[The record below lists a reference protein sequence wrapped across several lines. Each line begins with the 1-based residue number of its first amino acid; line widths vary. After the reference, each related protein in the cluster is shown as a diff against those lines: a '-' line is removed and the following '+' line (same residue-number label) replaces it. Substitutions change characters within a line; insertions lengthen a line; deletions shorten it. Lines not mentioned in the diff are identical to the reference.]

1 VSPDLRVALH
11 PEQTYREL
19 ISQAPPPS
27 WHAVGRIL
35 LVLLVIAVGVTVA
48 AVHRITASLVLTTA
62 IVWSPIVAIQV
73 AIGVAVIGTASQ
85 RRVGFVRAL
94 DLWFAGHLP
103 YSLWV
108 LALPVVAMIPAA
120 TPHELIAMSIVV
132 PLVWTTLIVTAFCR
146 VVLDLSPRAA
156 RRHAAFHLAMACA
169 IGGALVVWAAGGP
182 AALVSYLLRR
192 LIGA

>member
-1 VSPDLRVALH
+1 MSPDLRVAFR

-19 ISQAPPPS
+19 VSQASPPA
-27 WHAVGRIL
+27 WHALGRIL

-48 AVHRITASLVLTTA
+48 AVHRLTASLVLTTA
-62 IVWSPIVAIQV
+62 VVWSPIVAIQV
-73 AIGVAVIGTASQ
+73 AIGAAIIGTVSQ

-94 DLWFAGHLP
+94 DLWFAGQLP
-103 YSLWV
+103 YSLWI

-120 TPHELIAMSIVV
+120 TPHELIAASIVV

-146 VVLDLSPRAA
+146 VVLDLPPTAA
-156 RRHAAFHLAMACA
+156 RRHAAFHLAMVCA
-169 IGGALVVWAAGGP
+169 IGGGLVVWAAGGP
-182 AALVSYLLRR
+182 TALVSYLIRR